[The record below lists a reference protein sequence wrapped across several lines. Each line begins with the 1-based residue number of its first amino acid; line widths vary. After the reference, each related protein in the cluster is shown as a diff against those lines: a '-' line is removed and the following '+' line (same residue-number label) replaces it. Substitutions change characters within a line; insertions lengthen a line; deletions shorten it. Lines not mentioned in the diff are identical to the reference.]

1 MNKFAQILNGKV
13 IYIYETEFSMADLAL
28 IFTPATVWV
37 DVTNCECEVG
47 YIAEFRDGVGL
58 VVVPPKDK
66 EYTLNELKVLK
77 IAEFKAKRDA
87 LEVEPIEY
95 NGSIFDFD
103 EKARDR
109 INSAIIAL
117 DLMGENAT
125 IEWTTADNT
134 NVTVTANDLRTVI
147 ANVAIRSNELHV
159 KYRNLKERIEK
170 CNTKE
175 ELDSI
180 KWEDAS
186 QTE

>member
-1 MNKFAQILNGKV
+1 MFYYRLKEDGSILDSIEFNAEEKIPEFILEQYLYTDRKIVRTTNGELKFEDEIDIEQENNAILAKLKDDK
-13 IYIYETEFSMADLAL
+13 IYEFKS
-28 IFTPATVWV
+28 I
-37 DVTNCECEVG
+37 
-47 YIAEFRDGVGL
+47 RD
-58 VVVPPKDK
+58 
-66 EYTLNELKVLK
+66 T
-77 IAEFKAKRDA
+77 
-87 LEVEPIEY
+87 LEVKPIEH
-95 NGSIFDFD
+95 NGNLFDFD

-159 KYRNLKERIEK
+159 KYRNLKQHIEK